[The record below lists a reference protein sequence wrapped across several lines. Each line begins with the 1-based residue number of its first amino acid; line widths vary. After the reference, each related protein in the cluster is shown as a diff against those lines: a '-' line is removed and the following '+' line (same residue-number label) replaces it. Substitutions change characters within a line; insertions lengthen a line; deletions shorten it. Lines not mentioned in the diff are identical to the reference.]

1 MLLIPVHTPTTAK
14 VNGINLS
21 CLSSESEAVGGCHV
35 GQVGGKYDIVRS
47 KRVACFIWPC
57 RWIIPSIR
65 LAVMSVVSSCVHSCE
80 EGYTEVG
87 DRTIDCR

>member
-21 CLSSESEAVGGCHV
+21 CLSSESEAVVRCHV
-35 GQVGGKYDIVRS
+35 GQVGSKYDIVRS
-47 KRVACFIWPC
+47 KRVARGKRSC
-57 RWIIPSIR
+57 RWIIPAIG
-65 LAVMSVVSSCVHSCE
+65 LTVMSVVSSCVHSCE

-87 DRTIDCR
+87 DRTIDGR